1 MEELLIS
8 PALPHP
14 QPCRP
19 CLQTGEPQNA
29 HQGHSYGSTLL
40 CISPAF
46 KKYFKNPEEIYF
58 KPVLHTHI
66 CPKPGVATELLPF
79 SIKKFWSDSD
89 LHILFRKAWKFL
101 FSEFPWLK
109 YEIVLTLSGTFFFF
123 PERNC
128 SRKLIFLNYCLK
140 APCCIWS
147 NGWLHSWNTFLESY
161 YSGELLLNSK
171 KKTKLRH
178 HMEASSAYN
187 VSHTKHFGFTSR
199 DGG

>member
-46 KKYFKNPEEIYF
+46 KKYFKSPEEIYF

-66 CPKPGVATELLPF
+66 CPKPGVATELIPF
-79 SIKKFWSDSD
+79 SKKKFWSDSD

-101 FSEFPWLK
+101 FSGFPWLK
-109 YEIVLTLSGTFFFF
+109 YEIVLTLSGTFFF
-123 PERNC
+123 
-128 SRKLIFLNYCLK
+128 SRKKLFQETNFFK
-140 APCCIWS
+140 
-147 NGWLHSWNTFLESY
+147 
-161 YSGELLLNSK
+161 LLLKSTLLHLK
-171 KKTKLRH
+171 QWLTSFLKYFSWKLLQWW
-178 HMEASSAYN
+178 ASLEL
-187 VSHTKHFGFTSR
+187 
-199 DGG
+199 